1 LYSSGKDDV
10 MEYSSRFSQEVRRGL
25 EGLKAAIDKDLG
37 ELDGIVPNLSFSQ
50 ADEILS
56 ATSALINSYQTVMR
70 PLYRTAGKPSYGSRR
85 PSSSAGP
92 RGKIEPA
99 ALETMRE
106 QGYLVDK
113 DFILKYGFNRNA
125 VSRKLQD
132 MAQAYNWRRDRTAE
146 GWRYAP
152 LSQTPP
158 AEAALP
164 AGELASG
171 PGVPAVDAP
180 AQAPATETPTAAES
194 TQPPEMGPRR
204 RRERNPSRVDG
215 SEVDTHE

>member
-1 LYSSGKDDV
+1 
-10 MEYSSRFSQEVRRGL
+10 MEYSSKFSQEVRRGL

-37 ELDGIVPNLSFSQ
+37 DLDGIVPNLSFSQ

-56 ATSALINSYQTVMR
+56 GTNLLLTSYQTAMK
-70 PLYRTAGKPSYGSRR
+70 PLYLATSRPSYSARPSGSRR
-85 PSSSAGP
+85 SDPSAEP
-92 RGKIEPA
+92 RGKMEPA

-113 DFILKYGFNRNA
+113 EFVIKYGFNRNA

-132 MAQAYNWRRDRTAE
+132 MAQAYNWRRDMTAE

-152 LSQTPP
+152 VTQTPT
-158 AEAALP
+158 AESASP
-164 AGELASG
+164 TGELAIG
-171 PGVPAVDAP
+171 PGVPAVEAP
-180 AQAPATETPTAAES
+180 AQAPAPETPTAAES
-194 TQPPEMGPRR
+194 TQPPEQGGRR

-215 SEVDTHE
+215 SDQADTHE